1 MKKIILSPPFS
12 NIYRNKL
19 CSNIVGTYTSK
30 KRRGLHR
37 VITTLRP
44 TKGGWFN
51 QVGLRNPGIKS
62 LYKKFKK
69 GDIVSVYLENI
80 KDWDIIFT
88 SLQDLN
94 VDSIELNISCPNH
107 IESGI
112 NQTIVNEAVN
122 NFKTVSVK
130 IPHGVNFKFVN
141 KFYNSGIS
149 LFHISNSSKTPYGG
163 LSGTSLVYNNT
174 RLIKQVKRDL
184 KGNVKVIGGG
194 GIYNSEIADMYLQ
207 AGADYLSLSTALLS
221 PFKLK
226 RLINDINERF

>member
-1 MKKIILSPPFS
+1 M
-12 NIYRNKL
+12 
-19 CSNIVGTYTSK
+19 CSNIIGTYTAK

-44 TKGGWFN
+44 TKNGWFN
-51 QVGLRNPGIKS
+51 KVGLRNPGIEK
-62 LYKKFKK
+62 LHKKYIE
-69 GDIVSVYLENI
+69 GDIVSIYFENT
-80 KDWDIIFT
+80 KDWDDIFIA
-88 SLQDLN
+88 LQELN
-94 VDSIELNISCPNH
+94 IDSIELNISCPNH
-107 IESGI
+107 IKSGI
-112 NQTIVNEAVN
+112 NQVIINNAVS
-122 NFKTVSVK
+122 NFKNVSIK
-130 IPHGVNFKFVN
+130 MPHGSSLRDIN

>member
-19 CSNIVGTYTSK
+19 CSNIIGTYTSK
-30 KRRGLHR
+30 KRSGLHR

-44 TKGGWFN
+44 TKGGWYN

-62 LYKKFKK
+62 LYKKYKED
-69 GDIVSVYLENI
+69 DIVSVYFENI
-80 KDWDIIFT
+80 KDWDVIFT

-112 NQTIVNEAVN
+112 NQTIINEAVN

-130 IPHGVNFKFVN
+130 IPHGENFKFVN

-149 LFHISNSSKTPYGG
+149 LFHISNASKTPYGG

-174 RLIKQVKRDL
+174 RLIKQVKRNL
-184 KGNVKVIGGG
+184 SNNVKVIGGG
-194 GIYNSEIADMYLQ
+194 GIYNVEIADMYLT
-207 AGADYLSLSTALLS
+207 AGADYLSLSTALLN
-221 PFKLK
+221 PFKLQ

>member
-19 CSNIVGTYTSK
+19 CSNIVGTYTAK
-30 KRRGLHR
+30 KRSGLHR

-44 TKGGWFN
+44 TKGGWYN
-51 QVGLRNPGIKS
+51 QVGLRNPGIKN
-62 LYKKFKK
+62 LHKKYQEN
-69 GDIVSVYLENI
+69 DIISVYFENI
-80 KDWDIIFT
+80 KDWDIIFN

-112 NQTIVNEAVN
+112 NQTIINEAVN

-130 IPHGVNFKFVN
+130 IPHGVNFKFVD

-149 LFHISNSSKTPYGG
+149 LFHISNASKTPHGG

-174 RLIKQVKRDL
+174 RLIKQVKRNLSD
-184 KGNVKVIGGG
+184 NVKVIGGG
-194 GIYNSEIADMYLQ
+194 GIYNVEIANMYLT
-207 AGADYLSLSTALLS
+207 AGADYLSLSTALLN
-221 PFKLK
+221 PFKIK

>member
-12 NIYRNKL
+12 NIYRNDL
-19 CSNIVGTYTSK
+19 CSNIIGTYTAK
-30 KRRGLHR
+30 RRRGLHR

-44 TKGGWFN
+44 TKGGWYN
-51 QVGLRNPGIKS
+51 QVGLRNPGIKN
-62 LYKKFKK
+62 LHKKYKE
-69 GDIVSVYLENI
+69 GDTVSVYFENI
-80 KDWDIIFT
+80 REWDNIFT
-88 SLQDLN
+88 SLQELN

-107 IESGI
+107 IASGI
-112 NQTIVNEAVN
+112 NQTIINEAVN
-122 NFKTVSVK
+122 NFKKVSVK
-130 IPHGVNFKFVN
+130 MPHGIEFDSIN

-174 RLIKQVKRDL
+174 RLIKQVKRELRD
-184 KGNVKVIGGG
+184 NVKIIGGG
-194 GIYNSEIADMYLQ
+194 GIYNIKIAELYLTT
-207 AGADYLSLSTALLS
+207 GADYLSLSTALLS

>member
-19 CSNIVGTYTSK
+19 CSNIIGTYTSK
-30 KRRGLHR
+30 KRSGLHR

-44 TKGGWFN
+44 TKGGWYN
-51 QVGLRNPGIKS
+51 QVGLRNPGIKN
-62 LYKKFKK
+62 LHKKFQEN
-69 GDIVSVYLENI
+69 DIVSVYFENI

-112 NQTIVNEAVN
+112 NQTIINEAVN

-149 LFHISNSSKTPYGG
+149 LFHISNASKTPYGG
-163 LSGTSLVYNNT
+163 LSGKSLVYNNT
-174 RLIKQVKRDL
+174 RLIKQIKRNLSD
-184 KGNVKVIGGG
+184 NVKVIGGG
-194 GIYNSEIADMYLQ
+194 GIYNVEIANMYLT
-207 AGADYLSLSTALLS
+207 AGADYLSLSTALLN

>member
-19 CSNIVGTYTSK
+19 CSNIIGTYTSK
-30 KRRGLHR
+30 KRSGLHR

-44 TKGGWFN
+44 TKGGWYN
-51 QVGLRNPGIKS
+51 QVGLRNPGIKN
-62 LYKKFKK
+62 LHKKYQEN
-69 GDIVSVYLENI
+69 DIVSVYFENI

-112 NQTIVNEAVN
+112 NQTIINEAVN

-130 IPHGVNFKFVN
+130 VSHGVNFKFID

-149 LFHISNSSKTPYGG
+149 LFHISNSLKTPYGG
-163 LSGTSLVYNNT
+163 LSGKSLVYNNT
-174 RLIKQVKRDL
+174 RLIKQVKRNL
-184 KGNVKVIGGG
+184 NNNVKVVGGG
-194 GIYNSEIADMYLQ
+194 GIYNVEIADLYLL
-207 AGADYLSLSTALLS
+207 AGADYLSLSTALLN

-226 RLINDINERF
+226 RLINDIDERF

>member
-19 CSNIVGTYTSK
+19 CSNIIGTYTAK
-30 KRRGLHR
+30 KRSGLHR

-44 TKGGWFN
+44 TKSGWYN

-62 LYKKFKK
+62 LYKKYKK
-69 GDIVSVYLENI
+69 DDIVSVYFENI
-80 KDWDIIFT
+80 KDWDVIFT
-88 SLQDLN
+88 FLQDLN

-112 NQTIVNEAVN
+112 NQTIINEAVN

-149 LFHISNSSKTPYGG
+149 LFHISNASKTPYGG

-174 RLIKQVKRDL
+174 RLIKQVKRNLSD
-184 KGNVKVIGGG
+184 NVKVIGGG
-194 GIYNSEIADMYLQ
+194 GIYNVEIANMYLT
-207 AGADYLSLSTALLS
+207 AGADYLSLSTALLN
-221 PFKLK
+221 PFKIK

>member
-12 NIYRNKL
+12 NIYRNDL
-19 CSNIVGTYTSK
+19 CSNVIGTYTSK

-51 QVGLRNPGIKS
+51 KVGLRNPGIKS
-62 LYKKFKK
+62 LYKKYKE
-69 GDIVSVYLENI
+69 GDIVSVYFENI
-80 KDWDIIFT
+80 SDWDIIFT

-94 VDSIELNISCPNH
+94 VDSLELNISCPNH

-112 NQTIVNEAVN
+112 NQTIINEAVN

-130 IPHGVNFKFVN
+130 IPHGANFKFIN
-141 KFYNSGIS
+141 KFYNRGIS
-149 LFHISNSSKTPYGG
+149 LFHISNASKTSYGG
-163 LSGTSLVYNNT
+163 LSGKSLVYNNT
-174 RLIKQVKRDL
+174 RLIKQVKRNLSDS
-184 KGNVKVIGGG
+184 VKVIGGG
-194 GIYNSEIADMYLQ
+194 GIYNVEIADLYLL
-207 AGADYLSLSTALLS
+207 AGADYLSLSTALLN

-226 RLINDINERF
+226 RLINDIDKRF

>member
-19 CSNIVGTYTSK
+19 CSNIIGTYTAK
-30 KRRGLHR
+30 KRSGLHR

-44 TKGGWFN
+44 TKSGWYN
-51 QVGLRNPGIKS
+51 QVGLRNPGIKN
-62 LYKKFKK
+62 LHKKYQEN
-69 GDIVSVYLENI
+69 DIVSVYFENI
-80 KDWDIIFT
+80 KDWDVIFT
-88 SLQDLN
+88 FLQDLN

-112 NQTIVNEAVN
+112 NQTIINEAVN

-130 IPHGVNFKFVN
+130 IPHGVNFKFVD

-149 LFHISNSSKTPYGG
+149 LFHISNALKTPYGG

-174 RLIKQVKRDL
+174 RLIKQVKRNLSD
-184 KGNVKVIGGG
+184 NVKVIGGG
-194 GIYNSEIADMYLQ
+194 GIYNVEIANMYLT
-207 AGADYLSLSTALLS
+207 AGADYLSLSTALLN
-221 PFKLK
+221 PFKIK

>member
-19 CSNIVGTYTSK
+19 CSNIIGTYTSK
-30 KRRGLHR
+30 KRSGLHR

-44 TKGGWFN
+44 TKGGWYN
-51 QVGLRNPGIKS
+51 QVGLRNPGIKN
-62 LYKKFKK
+62 LHKKYQEN
-69 GDIVSVYLENI
+69 DIVSVYFENI

-112 NQTIVNEAVN
+112 NQTIINEAVN

-149 LFHISNSSKTPYGG
+149 LFHISNASKTPYGG
-163 LSGTSLVYNNT
+163 LSGKSLVYNNT
-174 RLIKQVKRDL
+174 RLIKQIKRNLSD
-184 KGNVKVIGGG
+184 NVKVIGGG
-194 GIYNSEIADMYLQ
+194 GIYNVEIAEMYLT
-207 AGADYLSLSTALLS
+207 AGADYLSLSTALLN
-221 PFKLK
+221 PFKLQ

>member
-19 CSNIVGTYTSK
+19 CSNIIGTYTAK
-30 KRRGLHR
+30 KRSGLHR

-62 LYKKFKK
+62 LYKKYKE
-69 GDIVSVYLENI
+69 GDTVSVYFENI
-80 KDWDIIFT
+80 SDWDIIFT

-107 IESGI
+107 VESGI
-112 NQTIVNEAVN
+112 NQIIINEAVN

-130 IPHGVNFKFVN
+130 IPHGVNFKFVD

-149 LFHISNSSKTPYGG
+149 LFHISNASKTPYGG

-174 RLIKQVKRDL
+174 RLIKQVKRNL
-184 KGNVKVIGGG
+184 SNNVKVIGGG
-194 GIYNSEIADMYLQ
+194 GIYNVEIADMYLT
-207 AGADYLSLSTALLS
+207 AGADYLSLSTALLN